1 MDSPIFVAPYSPC
14 PSAITQTT
22 GECTMENLKIDE
34 LISAMQDVDA
44 LMYAYEI
51 LVMAPSTD
59 EEKALHA
66 ECLFYMMREKY
77 DKLKDILM
85 NE

>member
-1 MDSPIFVAPYSPC
+1 
-14 PSAITQTT
+14 
-22 GECTMENLKIDE
+22 
-34 LISAMQDVDA
+34 MQDVDA

>member
-1 MDSPIFVAPYSPC
+1 ME
-14 PSAITQTT
+14 TQ
-22 GECTMENLKIDE
+22 KIEE

-66 ECLFYMMREKY
+66 ECLFYMMRDKY
-77 DKLKDILM
+77 DKLKSILM
-85 NE
+85 SE

>member
-1 MDSPIFVAPYSPC
+1 
-14 PSAITQTT
+14 
-22 GECTMENLKIDE
+22 MENQKIDE

-51 LVMAPSTD
+51 LAMAPCTN

-66 ECLFYMMREKY
+66 ECLFYMMRDKY
-77 DKLKDILM
+77 DKLKSILM